1 MKTPDN
7 SKPLPSAPR
16 SLNFTERQRRGVA
29 ALLRGPV
36 MREALDRIAG
46 CSNGP
51 ALIAELRGMGLDVPC
66 ERVHATDRDGKPC
79 KPGRYS
85 LSEEDRDRLR
95 AWWPA

>member
-7 SKPLPSAPR
+7 SKPLPSALGT
-16 SLNFTERQRRGVA
+16 LNLTERQRRGIA

-36 MREALDRIAG
+36 MREALDRMVG

-51 ALIAELRGMGLDVPC
+51 ALISELRAMGLDIPC

-85 LSEEDRDRLR
+85 LTEKDRDRLR
-95 AWWPA
+95 ARGLT